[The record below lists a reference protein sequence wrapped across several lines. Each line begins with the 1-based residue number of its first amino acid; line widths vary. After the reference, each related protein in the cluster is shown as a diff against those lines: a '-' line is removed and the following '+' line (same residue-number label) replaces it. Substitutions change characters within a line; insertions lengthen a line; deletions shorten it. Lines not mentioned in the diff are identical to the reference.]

1 MFLPDDKPSVER
13 FLWRQPGEGDL
24 VVVDLGDGQVAG
36 RVRVDG
42 GERDVGLAQQ
52 AVAQRVQLKHDGSL
66 KLGVEN
72 EHFTSDEI
80 GNKGYL

>member
-42 GERDVGLAQQ
+42 GERDVRLAQQ
-52 AVAQRVQLKHDGSL
+52 AVAQRVQLKHAGS
-66 KLGVEN
+66 
-72 EHFTSDEI
+72 F
-80 GNKGYL
+80 